1 MKQLTKVLA
10 LMAVAVVLF
19 SACHSSKSC
28 PAYGGSGKLDKPVP
42 AARG

>member
-10 LMAVAVVLF
+10 LIAVAMVLL

-28 PAYGGSGKLDKPVP
+28 PAYGGSGKVVKPVP